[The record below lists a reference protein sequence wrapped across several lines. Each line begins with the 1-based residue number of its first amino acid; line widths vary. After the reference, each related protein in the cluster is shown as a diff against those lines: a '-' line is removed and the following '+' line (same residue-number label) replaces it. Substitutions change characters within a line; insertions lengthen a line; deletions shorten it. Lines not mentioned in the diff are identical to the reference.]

1 MPNSGINKV
10 LLAKKKLN
18 KSASDGKILKHS
30 EFNTVNQPQQGG
42 QPNCS
47 VLFGIQE
54 EQQPTRKS

>member
-30 EFNTVNQPQQGG
+30 EFNTVNQPQ
-42 QPNCS
+42 
-47 VLFGIQE
+47 
-54 EQQPTRKS
+54 